1 MEFIDVCFEV
11 GYYVDKDLVER
22 IVWVICIY
30 MLFFC
35 FYFSNEV
42 FWKFWKCVIINYY
55 FEIESI

>member
-42 FWKFWKCVIINYY
+42 FN
-55 FEIESI
+55 FENFENG

>member
-11 GYYVDKDLVER
+11 GYYVDKDLVDR

-30 MLFFC
+30 MLFFF

-42 FWKFWKCVIINYY
+42 FWKWVIICINYY

>member
-30 MLFFC
+30 MLFFF

-42 FWKFWKCVIINYY
+42 FWKWVIINYY

>member
-30 MLFFC
+30 MLFF
-35 FYFSNEV
+35 FSNEV
-42 FWKFWKCVIINYY
+42 FWKWVIINYY

>member
-35 FYFSNEV
+35 FYFSNEIL
-42 FWKFWKCVIINYY
+42 WKFWKWVIINYY

>member
-30 MLFFC
+30 TLFFC

-42 FWKFWKCVIINYY
+42 FWKWVIINYY